1 MFEYR
6 DRFKAS
12 ELIDVLKR
20 SNAVRCVEIDV
31 LNGEAWFTVGATKVD
46 RVGNKSY
53 VAAES
58 A

>member
-20 SNAVRCVEIDV
+20 SNAVRVQSVMLDM
-31 LNGEAWFTVGATKVD
+31 FTVGSTKVD
-46 RVGNKSY
+46 
-53 VAAES
+53 
-58 A
+58 